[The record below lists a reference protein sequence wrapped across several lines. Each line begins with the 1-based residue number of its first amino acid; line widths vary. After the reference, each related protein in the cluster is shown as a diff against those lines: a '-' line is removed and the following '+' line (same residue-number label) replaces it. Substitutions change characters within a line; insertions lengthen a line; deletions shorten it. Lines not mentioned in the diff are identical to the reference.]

1 MERIL
6 SKGAFKQLVSES
18 SNEFK
23 AKIGAGA
30 ETENEKNNGKA
41 YEDIKEKIKNFDGGL
56 QHEVCEEHP
65 KYEKKDGNRTTLDY
79 DVDNVTDEF
88 KTKVKAQALG
98 YNSELEMNNGIEK
111 AADYSDNE
119 NIYNG
124 IKDCGEKI
132 HANIKANKQTGLR
145 ARMMPDGAFDRG
157 ALYEGGTS
165 KDGNEMRQMIDALRS
180 KTEKPKSTIHEENRL
195 KTAYFKRT
203 AFISENHMK
212 SRIPDEFKTEG
223 QQFRMKDKD
232 GQSYICEWS
241 EGKAN
246 ILSHDYPAQVEK
258 EFTEMRRLNE
268 GKKNTTSMDNKVS
281 RLSADASVEDVLN
294 KMRSLMK

>member
-1 MERIL
+1 METIL
-6 SKGAFKQLVSES
+6 SKEAFKQLVSES
-18 SNEFK
+18 SSEFK
-23 AKIGAGA
+23 AKIGANV
-30 ETENEKNNGKA
+30 EIENEKNNGRA
-41 YEDIKEKIKNFDGGL
+41 YKDIKEKIKSFDGGL

-88 KTKVKAQALG
+88 KAKVKAQALG

-111 AADYSDNE
+111 SADFTNNK
-119 NIYNG
+119 NIYDG

-132 HANIKANKQTGLR
+132 HANINANKQTGLR
-145 ARMMPDGAFDRG
+145 ARMMPDNTFDRG

-180 KTEKPKSTIHEENRL
+180 QTEKPKSSILEENKL

-203 AFISENHMK
+203 SFISENHMR

-223 QQFRMKDKD
+223 QQFRMKDKN
-232 GQSYICEWS
+232 GQSYICEWCD
-241 EGKAN
+241 GKAN
-246 ILSHDYPAQVEK
+246 ILSYDYPARIKK
-258 EFTEMRRLNE
+258 EFSEMRKLNE
-268 GKKNTTSMDNKVS
+268 SKKNTTAADNKVS

-294 KMRSLMK
+294 KMRKLMN